1 MKRMILASNVSEPFK
16 FPTNGAWFYE
26 YEDEIDRLIETND
39 PVLKT
44 YCIVSAGGIQY
55 ASGVTGVNHY
65 SHAYIDK
72 ETQQGWRLKSQARA
86 AANAAN
92 IKSFSKKGSGDYGY
106 GDVGSSW
113 NTVEIM
119 SIGDFLKNKRSE
131 SSYKY
136 KIGSKYN
143 ANYFEFI

>member
-1 MKRMILASNVSEPFK
+1 MKKMILASNVSEPFK
-16 FPTNGAWFYE
+16 FPTNGERFYE
-26 YEDEIDRLIETND
+26 YDDEIDRLIETND

-44 YCIVSAGGIQY
+44 YCIATYGGSQY

-65 SHAYIDK
+65 SRVYIDK

-92 IKSFSKKGSGDYGY
+92 LKSFYKKGSGDQGY

-119 SIGDFLKNKRSE
+119 SIGDYLKIKRSQPTFQF
-131 SSYKY
+131 
-136 KIGSKYN
+136 GSKHS
-143 ANYFEFI
+143 ASYFEFI